1 MPMSQAYVEKLK
13 IPQMVQQNTDNHETA
28 FTVSIDHVTTSTGI
42 SAAERSVTA
51 LACVSEDS
59 RPEDFR
65 RPGHMFPLLAKRN
78 GVLERDGHAEA
89 TVYLRRLAGLKE
101 CGLCCEIMREDGTMM
116 RTPELSGLAK
126 RWGIKFI
133 TIRNLQAYRKFHE
146 RLVDQVAE
154 VNLPTKYGEFTAYGF
169 VSRLDNAEM
178 LTPKEVGKRIK
189 ERRNEIGISMP
200 ELGRRVGV
208 NKSTIQRYE
217 TDGVNP
223 NRSMIIN
230 GLAEALQ
237 TTPEWLTGLSEEKEV
252 KDEDGRTICE
262 GEVLDHLNS
271 FLDAV
276 SRTVQPEVQRRFL
289 TSTLCLLIDLFSITA
304 QHYGRTLN
312 EIDRL
317 AGDETLKK
325 SIQQYTI
332 LYGAKERYL
341 SQGQN

>member
-1 MPMSQAYVEKLK
+1 M
-13 IPQMVQQNTDNHETA
+13 
-28 FTVSIDHVTTSTGI
+28 
-42 SAAERSVTA
+42 
-51 LACVSEDS
+51 
-59 RPEDFR
+59 
-65 RPGHMFPLLAKRN
+65 
-78 GVLERDGHAEA
+78 
-89 TVYLRRLAGLKE
+89 
-101 CGLCCEIMREDGTMM
+101 
-116 RTPELSGLAK
+116 
-126 RWGIKFI
+126 
-133 TIRNLQAYRKFHE
+133 
-146 RLVDQVAE
+146 
-154 VNLPTKYGEFTAYGF
+154 
-169 VSRLDNAEM
+169 DNAEM

-252 KDEDGRTICE
+252 KDVDGRTICE

-276 SRTVQPEVQRRFL
+276 SKTVQPEIQRRLL
-289 TSTLCLLIDLFSITA
+289 TSMLCLLIDLFSVTA
-304 QHYGRTLN
+304 QHYGRTLD

-317 AGDETLKK
+317 AGDEALKK

-332 LYGAKERYL
+332 HVDDIIVPVYRREMEAPIEDMKRFLDGLLHIFDKGCTRVDTVYLYKEAYAPRTTEYTVFQAQTL
-341 SQGQN
+341 REQRQKARRQDSPLKEVREVGRAISANL